1 MAQPSEPERLLLE
14 QNTVAIAN
22 VDTRRLTRLIRE
34 KGAMGGCIVAGEA
47 AEHDNATAEALA
59 QAQGFQG
66 LAGAD
71 LAQKLQVCSVR
82 GPKHPGIL
90 ALATGGD

>member
-1 MAQPSEPERLLLE
+1 
-14 QNTVAIAN
+14 
-22 VDTRRLTRLIRE
+22 
-34 KGAMGGCIVAGEA
+34 MGGCIVAGEA

-71 LAQKLQVCSVR
+71 LAQEVTGVQRAWTETPWDLSAGYGRRLKQRVMWSRMTLGLSATFCEFLRVR
-82 GPKHPGIL
+82 
-90 ALATGGD
+90 AAV